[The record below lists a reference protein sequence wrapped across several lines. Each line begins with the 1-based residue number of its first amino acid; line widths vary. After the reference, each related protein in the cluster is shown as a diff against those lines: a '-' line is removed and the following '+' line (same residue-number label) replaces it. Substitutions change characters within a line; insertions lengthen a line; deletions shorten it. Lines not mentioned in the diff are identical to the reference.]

1 MSVSCLTVAL
11 IYLSL
16 KIKHIFFIIQ
26 FRMKPIVA
34 IVGRP
39 NVGKSTLFNRI
50 VNKRHAIVHDMPGV
64 TRDRNYFDT
73 EWNGKP
79 FSLIDTGGYTTAE
92 DRISKAVL
100 EQVFL
105 SIEEAHAILFVVD
118 VKSGIT
124 DIDAVVAEH
133 LRKVLD
139 RKSVFLTVNKAETD
153 KDKCDAETFRRLG
166 LGELYLVSALNGDGV
181 AELLDAVIAS
191 LPDAKP
197 TDETDTHT
205 VKLAVVGRPN
215 VGKSSFVNA
224 VLGKN
229 RQIVTE
235 IAGTTRDAIDTEFY
249 RNRQRF
255 LLIDTAGLRRRARI
269 EDNIEFFSTI
279 RTAKA
284 IERADVVIAMIDAA
298 QGLEKQDLRIINEAV
313 EKKRGVV
320 IAVNKWDL
328 IEKNSKTADEFSKAI
343 YARLGSLNYIPIVFV
358 SALTKQRVF
367 KVIDTAHEVWNMRRH
382 RLSTSDLNKALLP
395 EIERNTPWTKSG
407 KEVKIKYISQLAT
420 EPPLIAFFGSNT
432 KQLEEPYKKFLER
445 KIREHFGFQ
454 GTPIEL
460 QFRLK

>member
-1 MSVSCLTVAL
+1 
-11 IYLSL
+11 
-16 KIKHIFFIIQ
+16 
-26 FRMKPIVA
+26 MKPIVA

-50 VNKRHAIVHDMPGV
+50 VSKRHAIVHDMPGV
-64 TRDRNYFDT
+64 TRDRNYLDA
-73 EWNGKP
+73 EWNGKA

-105 SIEEAHAILFVVD
+105 SIEEAHAIVFVVD

-124 DIDAVVAEH
+124 DIDTVVAEH

-139 RKSVFLTVNKAETD
+139 RKKIFFTINKVESE
-153 KDKCDAETFRRLG
+153 KDRLDAEAFRKMG
-166 LGELYLVSALNGDGV
+166 LGEPYLVSALSGDGV
-181 AELLDAVIAS
+181 AELLDAVVAA
-191 LPDAKP
+191 LPEAKP
-197 TDETDTHT
+197 TDETDANT

-224 VLGKN
+224 VLGQN

-249 RNRQRF
+249 RNHQRF
-255 LLIDTAGLRRRARI
+255 LLIDTAGLRRKARV
-269 EDNIEFFSTI
+269 EDNIEFFSTV
-279 RTAKA
+279 RTEKA
-284 IERADVVIAMIDAA
+284 IERADVAIAMLDAS
-298 QGLEKQDLRIINEAV
+298 QGLEKQDLRIINDAV

-328 IEKNSKTADEFSKAI
+328 VEKDSKTADEFTKAI
-343 YARLGSLNYIPIVFV
+343 HARLGSLNYIPIVFV

-367 KVIDTAHEVWNMRRH
+367 KVVDIAYDVWQVRRN

-407 KEVKIKYISQLAT
+407 KEVKIKYISQLST

-432 KQLEEPYKKFLER
+432 KQIEDSYKKFLER

>member
-1 MSVSCLTVAL
+1 
-11 IYLSL
+11 
-16 KIKHIFFIIQ
+16 
-26 FRMKPIVA
+26 MKPIVA

-50 VNKRHAIVHDMPGV
+50 VSKRHAIVHDMPGV
-64 TRDRNYFDT
+64 TRDRNYLDA
-73 EWNGKP
+73 EWNGKA

-105 SIEEAHAILFVVD
+105 SIEEAHAIVFVVD

-124 DIDAVVAEH
+124 DIDTVVAEH
-133 LRKVLD
+133 LRKALD
-139 RKSVFLTVNKAETD
+139 RKQIFFTINKVESD
-153 KDKCDAETFRRLG
+153 KDRLDAEAFRRLG
-166 LGELYLVSALNGDGV
+166 LGEPYLVSALSGDGV
-181 AELLDAVIAS
+181 AELLDAVVAS
-191 LPDAKP
+191 LPEAKASDEVDAN
-197 TDETDTHT
+197 T

-224 VLGKN
+224 VLGQN

-249 RNRQRF
+249 RNHQRF
-255 LLIDTAGLRRRARI
+255 LLIDTAGLRRKARV
-269 EDNIEFFSTI
+269 EDNIEFFSTV
-279 RTAKA
+279 RTEKA
-284 IERADVVIAMIDAA
+284 IERADVAIAMIDAA
-298 QGLEKQDLRIINEAV
+298 QGLEKQDLRIINDAV

-328 IEKNSKTADEFSKAI
+328 VEKDSKTADEFTKAI
-343 YARLGSLNYIPIVFV
+343 HTRLGSLNYIPIVFV

-367 KVIDTAHEVWNMRRH
+367 KVIDVAHDIWKVRRT

-407 KEVKIKYISQLAT
+407 REVKIKYISQLST

>member
-1 MSVSCLTVAL
+1 MNPSE
-11 IYLSL
+11 
-16 KIKHIFFIIQ
+16 
-26 FRMKPIVA
+26 MKPIVA

-50 VNKRHAIVHDMPGV
+50 VSKRHAIVHDMPGV
-64 TRDRNYFDT
+64 TRDRNYHDA
-73 EWNGKP
+73 EWNGKA

-105 SIEEAHAILFVVD
+105 SIEQAHAIIFVVD

-124 DIDAVVAEH
+124 DLDAVVAEH

-139 RKSVFLTVNKAETD
+139 HKKIFLTVNKVEND
-153 KDKCDAETFRRLG
+153 KDRLDAEAFRRLG
-166 LGELYLVSALNGDGV
+166 LGELNLVSALSGDGV
-181 AELLDAVIAS
+181 AELLDAVVAS
-191 LPDAKP
+191 LPEAKP
-197 TDETDTHT
+197 TDEADANT

-224 VLGKN
+224 VLGEN

-249 RNRQRF
+249 RHRQRF
-255 LLIDTAGLRRRARI
+255 LLIDTAGLRRKARV
-269 EDNIEFFSTI
+269 EDNIEFFSTV
-279 RTAKA
+279 RTEKA
-284 IERADVVIAMIDAA
+284 IERADVAVAMIDAV
-298 QGLEKQDLRIINEAV
+298 QGLEKQDLRIINDAV

-328 IEKNSKTADEFSKAI
+328 VEKDSRTADEFTKAI
-343 YARLGSLNYIPIVFV
+343 YARLGSLNYIPVVFV

-367 KVIDTAHEVWNMRRH
+367 KVIDTATEVWNVRRN
-382 RLSTSDLNKALLP
+382 RLSTSELNKALLP

-407 KEVKIKYISQLAT
+407 KEVKIKYISQLST

-432 KQLEEPYKKFLER
+432 KQIEDSYKKFLER

>member
-1 MSVSCLTVAL
+1 MRAAMNPS
-11 IYLSL
+11 
-16 KIKHIFFIIQ
+16 K
-26 FRMKPIVA
+26 MKPIVA

-50 VNKRHAIVHDMPGV
+50 VSKRHAIVHDMPGV
-64 TRDRNYFDT
+64 TRDRNYLDA
-73 EWNGKP
+73 EWNGRA

-105 SIEEAHAILFVVD
+105 SIEEAHAIVFVVD

-139 RKSVFLTVNKAETD
+139 RKKIFFTINKVEND
-153 KDKCDAETFRRLG
+153 KDRLDAEAFRRLG
-166 LGELYLVSALNGDGV
+166 LGELHLVSALSGDGV
-181 AELLDAVIAS
+181 AELLDGVVAS
-191 LPDAKP
+191 LPEAKP
-197 TDETDTHT
+197 TDEIDANT
-205 VKLAVVGRPN
+205 VKLAIVGRPN

-224 VLGKN
+224 VLGQN

-249 RNRQRF
+249 RNQQRF
-255 LLIDTAGLRRRARI
+255 LLIDTAGLRRKARV
-269 EDNIEFFSTI
+269 EDNIEFFSTV
-279 RTAKA
+279 RTDKA
-284 IERADVVIAMIDAA
+284 IERADVAVAMIDAS
-298 QGLEKQDLRIINEAV
+298 QGLEKQDLRVINDAV

-328 IEKNSKTADEFSKAI
+328 VEKASRTADDFTKAI
-343 YARLGSLNYIPIVFV
+343 HARLGSLNYIPIVFI

-367 KVIDTAHEVWNMRRH
+367 KVIDVAKEVWQVRRN

-407 KEVKIKYISQLAT
+407 REVKIKYISQLST

-432 KQLEEPYKKFLER
+432 KQLEEAYKKFLER

>member
-1 MSVSCLTVAL
+1 
-11 IYLSL
+11 
-16 KIKHIFFIIQ
+16 
-26 FRMKPIVA
+26 MKPIVA

-39 NVGKSTLFNRI
+39 NVGKSTLFNRM
-50 VNKRHAIVHDMPGV
+50 VSKRHAIVHDMPGV
-64 TRDRNYFDT
+64 TRDRNYLDA
-73 EWNGKP
+73 EWNGKA

-105 SIEEAHAILFVVD
+105 SIEEAHAIVFVVD

-133 LRKVLD
+133 LRKVLN
-139 RKSVFLTVNKAETD
+139 RKKIFFTINKVETD
-153 KDKCDAETFRRLG
+153 KDRLDAEAFRKMG
-166 LGELYLVSALNGDGV
+166 LGEPYLVSALSGDGV
-181 AELLDAVIAS
+181 AELLDAVVAA
-191 LPDAKP
+191 LPEAKP
-197 TDETDTHT
+197 TDETDANT

-224 VLGKN
+224 VLGQN

-249 RNRQRF
+249 RNHQRF
-255 LLIDTAGLRRRARI
+255 LLIDTAGLRRKARV
-269 EDNIEFFSTI
+269 EDNIEFFSTV
-279 RTAKA
+279 RTEKA
-284 IERADVVIAMIDAA
+284 IERADVVIAMLDAS
-298 QGLEKQDLRIINEAV
+298 QGLEKQDLRIINDAV
-313 EKKRGVV
+313 ERKRGVV

-328 IEKNSKTADEFSKAI
+328 VEKDSKTADDFTKAI
-343 YARLGSLNYIPIVFV
+343 HTRLGSLNYIPIVFV

-367 KVIDTAHEVWNMRRH
+367 KVIDVAHDVWKVRRT

-395 EIERNTPWTKSG
+395 EIERNRPWTKSG

>member
-1 MSVSCLTVAL
+1 
-11 IYLSL
+11 
-16 KIKHIFFIIQ
+16 
-26 FRMKPIVA
+26 MKPVVA

-50 VNKRHAIVHDMPGV
+50 ISKRHAIVHDMPGV
-64 TRDRNYFDT
+64 TRDRNAVDT
-73 EWNGKP
+73 EWNGKA

-100 EQVFL
+100 EQVLL

-118 VKSGIT
+118 VRSGIT
-124 DIDAVVAEH
+124 DIDATVAEH

-139 RKSVFLTVNKAETD
+139 RKRVFLTVNKVETD
-153 KDKCDAETFRRLG
+153 KDKSDAEIFRRLG
-166 LGELYLVSALNGDGV
+166 LGEPYLISALNGDGV
-181 AELLDAVIAS
+181 AELLDAVVAI
-191 LPDAKP
+191 LPEAKP
-197 TDETDTHT
+197 IDETDKNT

-224 VLGKN
+224 VLGQN

-235 IAGTTRDAIDTEFY
+235 IPGTTRDAIDTEFY
-249 RNRQRF
+249 RNHQRF

-269 EDNIEFFSTI
+269 EDNIEFFSTV
-279 RTAKA
+279 RTQKA
-284 IERADVVIAMIDAA
+284 IERADVVIAMLDAS
-298 QGLEKQDLRIINEAV
+298 QGIEKQDLRIINEAV

-328 IEKNSKTADEFSKAI
+328 VEKDSKTADAFTEAI
-343 YARLGSLNYIPIVFV
+343 HARLGRLNYIPIVFV
-358 SALTKQRVF
+358 SAVTKQRVF
-367 KVIDTAHEVWNMRRH
+367 KAIDTAHKVWQARRT
-382 RLSTSDLNKALLP
+382 RLSTSVLNKTLLP

>member
-1 MSVSCLTVAL
+1 
-11 IYLSL
+11 
-16 KIKHIFFIIQ
+16 
-26 FRMKPIVA
+26 MKPIVA

-39 NVGKSTLFNRI
+39 NVGKSTLFNRM
-50 VNKRHAIVHDMPGV
+50 VSKRHAIVHDMPGV
-64 TRDRNYFDT
+64 TRDRNYLDA
-73 EWNGKP
+73 EWNGKA

-105 SIEEAHAILFVVD
+105 SIEEAHAIVFVVD

-139 RKSVFLTVNKAETD
+139 RKKIFFTINKVESE
-153 KDKCDAETFRRLG
+153 KDRLDAETFRKMG
-166 LGELYLVSALNGDGV
+166 LGEPYLVSALSGDGV
-181 AELLDAVIAS
+181 AELLDAVVAS
-191 LPDAKP
+191 LPEAKP
-197 TDETDTHT
+197 TDETDANT
-205 VKLAVVGRPN
+205 VKLAIVGRPN

-224 VLGKN
+224 VLGQN

-249 RNRQRF
+249 RNHQRF
-255 LLIDTAGLRRRARI
+255 LLIDTAGLRRKARV
-269 EDNIEFFSTI
+269 EDNIEFFSTV
-279 RTAKA
+279 RTEKA
-284 IERADVVIAMIDAA
+284 IERADVVIAMLDAS
-298 QGLEKQDLRIINEAV
+298 QGLEKQDLRIINDAV

-328 IEKNSKTADEFSKAI
+328 VEKDSKTADDFTKAI
-343 YARLGSLNYIPIVFV
+343 QTRLGSLNYIPIVFV

-367 KVIDTAHEVWNMRRH
+367 KVIDVAHDVWQVRRT

-407 KEVKIKYISQLAT
+407 KEVKIKYISQLST

-445 KIREHFGFQ
+445 KLREHFGFQ

>member
-1 MSVSCLTVAL
+1 
-11 IYLSL
+11 
-16 KIKHIFFIIQ
+16 
-26 FRMKPIVA
+26 MKPIVA

-50 VNKRHAIVHDMPGV
+50 VSKRHAIVHDMPGV
-64 TRDRNYFDT
+64 TRDRNYLDA
-73 EWNGKP
+73 EWNGKA

-105 SIEEAHAILFVVD
+105 SIEEAHAIVFVVD

-124 DIDAVVAEH
+124 DIDTVVAEH
-133 LRKVLD
+133 LRKALD
-139 RKSVFLTVNKAETD
+139 DKKIFFTINKVESE
-153 KDKCDAETFRRLG
+153 KDRLDAEAFRRLG
-166 LGELYLVSALNGDGV
+166 LGEPYLVSALSGDGV
-181 AELLDAVIAS
+181 AELLDAVVAA
-191 LPDAKP
+191 LPEANLTEDA
-197 TDETDTHT
+197 DANT

-224 VLGKN
+224 VLGQN

-249 RNRQRF
+249 RNHQRF
-255 LLIDTAGLRRRARI
+255 LLIDTAGLRRKARV
-269 EDNIEFFSTI
+269 EDNIEFFSTV
-279 RTAKA
+279 RTEKA
-284 IERADVVIAMIDAA
+284 IERADVVIAMIDAS
-298 QGLEKQDLRIINEAV
+298 QGLEKQDLRIINDAV
-313 EKKRGVV
+313 EKKRGIVV
-320 IAVNKWDL
+320 VVNKWDL
-328 IEKNSKTADEFSKAI
+328 VEKDSKTADEFTKAI
-343 YARLGSLNYIPIVFV
+343 HARLGSLNYIPIIFV

-367 KVIDTAHEVWNMRRH
+367 KVIDTAYNVWQVRRN

-407 KEVKIKYISQLAT
+407 KEVKIKYISQLST

-432 KQLEEPYKKFLER
+432 KQIEDSYKKFLER

>member
-1 MSVSCLTVAL
+1 
-11 IYLSL
+11 
-16 KIKHIFFIIQ
+16 
-26 FRMKPIVA
+26 MKPIVA

-39 NVGKSTLFNRI
+39 NVGKSTLFNRM
-50 VNKRHAIVHDMPGV
+50 VSKRHAIVHDMPGV
-64 TRDRNYFDT
+64 TRDRNYLDA
-73 EWNGKP
+73 EWNGKA

-105 SIEEAHAILFVVD
+105 SIEEAHAIVFVVD

-124 DIDAVVAEH
+124 DIDTVVAEH
-133 LRKVLD
+133 LRKALD
-139 RKSVFLTVNKAETD
+139 HKKIFFTINKVESE
-153 KDKCDAETFRRLG
+153 KDRLDAEAFRRLG
-166 LGELYLVSALNGDGV
+166 LGEPYLVSALSGDGV
-181 AELLDAVIAS
+181 AELLDAVVAA
-191 LPDAKP
+191 LPEAKP
-197 TDETDTHT
+197 TDETDANT

-224 VLGKN
+224 VLGQN

-249 RNRQRF
+249 RNHQRF
-255 LLIDTAGLRRRARI
+255 LLIDTAGLRRKARV
-269 EDNIEFFSTI
+269 EDNIEFFSTV
-279 RTAKA
+279 RTEKA
-284 IERADVVIAMIDAA
+284 IERADVALAIIDAS
-298 QGLEKQDLRIINEAV
+298 QGLEKQDLRIINDAV
-313 EKKRGVV
+313 EKKRGIVV
-320 IAVNKWDL
+320 VVNKWDL
-328 IEKNSKTADEFSKAI
+328 VEKDSKTADDFTKAI
-343 YARLGSLNYIPIVFV
+343 HTRLGSLNYIPIVFV

-367 KVIDTAHEVWNMRRH
+367 KVIDTAYNVWQVRRN

-407 KEVKIKYISQLAT
+407 KEVKIKYISQLST

-432 KQLEEPYKKFLER
+432 KQIEDSYKKFLER

>member
-1 MSVSCLTVAL
+1 
-11 IYLSL
+11 
-16 KIKHIFFIIQ
+16 
-26 FRMKPIVA
+26 MKPIVA

-50 VNKRHAIVHDMPGV
+50 VSKRHAIVHDMPGV
-64 TRDRNYFDT
+64 TRDRNYLDA
-73 EWNGKP
+73 EWNGRA

-92 DRISKAVL
+92 DCISKAVL

-105 SIEEAHAILFVVD
+105 SIEEAHAIVFVVD

-124 DIDAVVAEH
+124 DLDAVIAEH
-133 LRKVLD
+133 LRKALD
-139 RKSVFLTVNKAETD
+139 RKKIFFTINKVENE
-153 KDKCDAETFRRLG
+153 KDRLDAEAFRRLG
-166 LGELYLVSALNGDGV
+166 LGDLHLVSALSGDGV
-181 AELLDAVIAS
+181 AELLDAVVAS
-191 LPDAKP
+191 LPEAKP
-197 TDETDTHT
+197 ADERDADT

-224 VLGKN
+224 VLGQN

-249 RNRQRF
+249 RNHQRF
-255 LLIDTAGLRRRARI
+255 LLIDTAGLRRKARV
-269 EDNIEFFSTI
+269 EESIEFFSTV
-279 RTAKA
+279 RTEKA
-284 IERADVVIAMIDAA
+284 MERADVVIAMIDAA
-298 QGLEKQDLRIINEAV
+298 QGLEKQDLRVINDAV
-313 EKKRGVV
+313 EKKRGII

-328 IEKNSKTADEFSKAI
+328 VEKNSRTADDFTRAI

-367 KVIDTAHEVWNMRRH
+367 KVIDTAKEIWQVRRN

-407 KEVKIKYISQLAT
+407 KEVKIKYISQLST

-432 KQLEEPYKKFLER
+432 KQLEDSYKKFLER

>member
-1 MSVSCLTVAL
+1 
-11 IYLSL
+11 
-16 KIKHIFFIIQ
+16 
-26 FRMKPIVA
+26 MKPIVA

-39 NVGKSTLFNRI
+39 NVGKSTLFNRM
-50 VNKRHAIVHDMPGV
+50 VSKRHAIVHDMPGV
-64 TRDRNYFDT
+64 TRDRNYLDA
-73 EWNGKP
+73 EWNGKA

-105 SIEEAHAILFVVD
+105 SIEEAHAIVFVVD

-133 LRKVLD
+133 LRKVLN
-139 RKSVFLTVNKAETD
+139 RKKIFFTINKVETD
-153 KDKCDAETFRRLG
+153 KDRLDAEAFRKMG
-166 LGELYLVSALNGDGV
+166 LGEPYLVSALSGDGV
-181 AELLDAVIAS
+181 AELLDAVVAA
-191 LPDAKP
+191 LPEAKP
-197 TDETDTHT
+197 TDETDANT

-224 VLGKN
+224 VLGQN

-249 RNRQRF
+249 RNHQRF
-255 LLIDTAGLRRRARI
+255 LLIDTAGLRRKARV
-269 EDNIEFFSTI
+269 EDNIEFFSTV
-279 RTAKA
+279 RTEKA
-284 IERADVVIAMIDAA
+284 IERADVVIAMLDAS
-298 QGLEKQDLRIINEAV
+298 QGLEKQDLRIINDAV

-328 IEKNSKTADEFSKAI
+328 VEKDSKTANEFTKAI
-343 YARLGSLNYIPIVFV
+343 HTRLGSLNYIPIVFV

-367 KVIDTAHEVWNMRRH
+367 KVIDVAHDVWKVRRT

-445 KIREHFGFQ
+445 KIREHFGFK

>member
-1 MSVSCLTVAL
+1 
-11 IYLSL
+11 
-16 KIKHIFFIIQ
+16 
-26 FRMKPIVA
+26 MKPIVA

-50 VNKRHAIVHDMPGV
+50 VNKHHAIVHDMPGV
-64 TRDRNYFDT
+64 TRDRNYLDA
-73 EWNGKP
+73 EWNGKA

-100 EQVFL
+100 EQVLL
-105 SIEEAHAILFVVD
+105 SIEEAHAIVFVVD
-118 VKSGIT
+118 VKSAIT
-124 DIDAVVAEH
+124 DIDIVVAEH
-133 LRKVLD
+133 LRKALN
-139 RKSVFLTVNKAETD
+139 RKKIFLTVNKVETD
-153 KDKCDAETFRRLG
+153 KDRLDAEAFRRLG
-166 LGELYLVSALNGDGV
+166 LGELYLVSALSGNGV
-181 AELLDAVIAS
+181 AELLDAVVAS
-191 LPDAKP
+191 LPDTKP
-197 TDETDTHT
+197 TDETDTNT

-224 VLGKN
+224 VLGEN

-249 RNRQRF
+249 RNGQRF
-255 LLIDTAGLRRRARI
+255 LLIDTAGLRRKARI
-269 EDNIEFFSTI
+269 KDNIEFFSTV
-279 RTAKA
+279 RTEKA
-284 IERADVVIAMIDAA
+284 IERADVAVVMIDAS
-298 QGLEKQDLRIINEAV
+298 QGLEKQDLRIINDAV
-313 EKKRGVV
+313 EKKRGIV

-328 IEKNSKTADEFSKAI
+328 VEKDSRTADSFTKAI
-343 YARLGSLNYIPIVFV
+343 HARLGSLNYIPVVFM

-367 KVIDTAHEVWNMRRH
+367 KVIDRAKQVWQARRN
-382 RLSTSDLNKALLP
+382 RLSTSELNKALLP

-407 KEVKIKYISQLAT
+407 KEVKIKYISQLST

-432 KQLEEPYKKFLER
+432 KQLEDTYKKFLER

>member
-1 MSVSCLTVAL
+1 
-11 IYLSL
+11 
-16 KIKHIFFIIQ
+16 
-26 FRMKPIVA
+26 MKPIVA

-39 NVGKSTLFNRI
+39 NVGKSTLFNRM
-50 VNKRHAIVHDMPGV
+50 VSKRHAIVHDMPGV
-64 TRDRNYFDT
+64 TRDRNYLDA
-73 EWNGKP
+73 EWNGKA

-105 SIEEAHAILFVVD
+105 SIEEAHAIIFVVD

-124 DIDAVVAEH
+124 DIDTVVAEH
-133 LRKVLD
+133 LRKALD
-139 RKSVFLTVNKAETD
+139 HKKIFFTINKVESE
-153 KDKCDAETFRRLG
+153 KDRLDAEAFRRLG
-166 LGELYLVSALNGDGV
+166 LGEPYLVSALSGDGV
-181 AELLDAVIAS
+181 AELLDAVVAA
-191 LPDAKP
+191 LPEAKP
-197 TDETDTHT
+197 TDETDANT

-224 VLGKN
+224 VLGQN

-249 RNRQRF
+249 RNHQRF
-255 LLIDTAGLRRRARI
+255 LLIDTAGLRRKARV
-269 EDNIEFFSTI
+269 EDNIEFFSTV
-279 RTAKA
+279 RTEKA
-284 IERADVVIAMIDAA
+284 IERADVALAIIDAS
-298 QGLEKQDLRIINEAV
+298 QGLEKQDLRIINDAV
-313 EKKRGVV
+313 EKKRGIVV
-320 IAVNKWDL
+320 VVNKWDL
-328 IEKNSKTADEFSKAI
+328 VEKDSKTADEFTKAI
-343 YARLGSLNYIPIVFV
+343 HTRLGSLNYIPIVFV

-367 KVIDTAHEVWNMRRH
+367 KVIDTAYNVWQVRRN

-407 KEVKIKYISQLAT
+407 KEVKIKYISQLST

-432 KQLEEPYKKFLER
+432 KQIEDSYKKFLER

>member
-1 MSVSCLTVAL
+1 
-11 IYLSL
+11 
-16 KIKHIFFIIQ
+16 
-26 FRMKPIVA
+26 MKPIVA

-50 VNKRHAIVHDMPGV
+50 VSKRHAIVHDMPGV
-64 TRDRNYFDT
+64 TRDRNYLDA
-73 EWNGKP
+73 EWNGKA

-105 SIEEAHAILFVVD
+105 SIEEAHAIVFVVD

-124 DIDAVVAEH
+124 DIDAVVAAH
-133 LRKVLD
+133 LRKALD
-139 RKSVFLTVNKAETD
+139 RKKIFFTINKVESEKDRLAAE
-153 KDKCDAETFRRLG
+153 AFRRLG
-166 LGELYLVSALNGDGV
+166 LGEPYLVSALSGDGV
-181 AELLDAVIAS
+181 AELLDAVVAS
-191 LPDAKP
+191 LPEAKP
-197 TDETDTHT
+197 SDEADANT

-224 VLGKN
+224 VLGQN

-249 RNRQRF
+249 RNHQRF
-255 LLIDTAGLRRRARI
+255 LLIDTAGLRRKARV
-269 EDNIEFFSTI
+269 EDNIEFFSTV
-279 RTAKA
+279 RTEKA
-284 IERADVVIAMIDAA
+284 IERADVAIAMLDAS
-298 QGLEKQDLRIINEAV
+298 QGLEKQDLRIINDAV

-328 IEKNSKTADEFSKAI
+328 VEKDSKTADDFTKTI
-343 YARLGSLNYIPIVFV
+343 HTRLGSLNYIPIVFV

-367 KVIDTAHEVWNMRRH
+367 KVIDVAHDVWQIRRT